1 MSKAP
6 PYVKHVL
13 NGPKKPIKFGVT
25 ISEDFPV
32 FEKGEYLFQ
41 TRLISQH
48 EERHLAK
55 MQEYFPKPE
64 KDEDGDDKPLTE
76 QQQDE
81 TFDTLCG
88 ILADIL
94 RPRLLLPVEDEDDT
108 FRLAETAEAEELISV
123 EWVDKNTATGEFSD
137 LLFFLRNGYQLVPT
151 AELTPMSL
159 GHDDPNVGG

>member
-1 MSKAP
+1 MNRATTF
-6 PYVKHVL
+6 KHVL

-25 ISEDFPV
+25 ISEDFPI

-41 TRLISQH
+41 SRLISQH

-55 MQEYFPKPE
+55 MQEYFPKAE
-64 KDEDGDDKPLTE
+64 KDDEGEDRPLTE
-76 QQQDE
+76 AQQDQ

-94 RPRLLLPVEDEDDT
+94 RPRLLLPAEGEADT
-108 FRLAETAEAEELISV
+108 FRLADKDEAEELISV
-123 EWVDKNTATGEFSD
+123 QWVDQNTATGEFSD
-137 LLFFLRNGYQLVPT
+137 ILYFLRNGHMLVSS
-151 AELTPMSL
+151 AEMTPISL